1 MRRGVTPQWPRP
13 HKVFNPQW
21 PHPPLTPSPDS
32 PQWPVCPS
40 PMGLPPALLL
50 VLCLYPA
57 PQGLAPPDPGLL
69 AQGRARLREAQTLA
83 QHPQLGAC
91 WAGALGRL
99 DGGCQQLGEEQQSR
113 IALAFAHC
121 HLQRS
126 GRPFPRCEASSSVRA
141 CTQHMD
147 PVAFGVYTEFF
158 THAHSICYLLRSE
171 AWQQQAESTVHR
183 LVASSEGV
191 AERLEET
198 NQLAEQAARAQ
209 EATLRSQ
216 EEILRHGELLRQTLQ
231 DSSRG
236 VREAFRDMQEAAGRQ
251 RLAFA
256 EIVNRL
262 SFLHRFLVG
271 ESQALGS
278 FLYHLLTSSA
288 ALLLTSSQ
296 RTAGARLILLGLV
309 GGNVYLERV
318 VSGLVLENT
327 EAGSD
332 PTEALASWV
341 GLCRRLCVGAGLA
354 VLAYCVLTYRDVAQQ
369 SREVLRGLQETR
381 AQMQHI
387 LQETERLLAQRG
399 PDPSQD
405 NAEFADSGFP
415 EPLSRPER
423 GAPWAEEL
431 STSSPKSRS
440 RSPARQR
447 PRPQRRTS
455 RRDSERRNVPV
466 PVDGLGCYDLRRRPA
481 LRDPPQT
488 PATVKGPLCSA
499 RRGRTQL
506 PAAGAILLSPTW
518 DQTPTA

>member
-296 RTAGARLILLGLV
+296 RTAGARTPAGPAGPRPQPGQCRVRRLGLPGAPLPARTRSPL
-309 GGNVYLERV
+309 GG
-318 VSGLVLENT
+318 
-327 EAGSD
+327 
-332 PTEALASWV
+332 
-341 GLCRRLCVGAGLA
+341 
-354 VLAYCVLTYRDVAQQ
+354 AQHQ
-369 SREVLRGLQETR
+369 QPQE
-381 AQMQHI
+381 
-387 LQETERLLAQRG
+387 
-399 PDPSQD
+399 
-405 NAEFADSGFP
+405 P
-415 EPLSRPER
+415 EPLP
-423 GAPWAEEL
+423 GPPAPPAAETHQPTGLGETQCSCASGRAGL
-431 STSSPKSRS
+431 L
-440 RSPARQR
+440 RSPAPAGPERPPANASHSEGAPLQR
-447 PRPQRRTS
+447 PKGKNSVAGGRCHPAEPNLGSDSYCVNVAPS
-455 RRDSERRNVPV
+455 REPGLLDSLPS
-466 PVDGLGCYDLRRRPA
+466 LG
-481 LRDPPQT
+481 
-488 PATVKGPLCSA
+488 GSE
-499 RRGRTQL
+499 
-506 PAAGAILLSPTW
+506 
-518 DQTPTA
+518 

>member
-1 MRRGVTPQWPRP
+1 
-13 HKVFNPQW
+13 
-21 PHPPLTPSPDS
+21 
-32 PQWPVCPS
+32 
-40 PMGLPPALLL
+40 MGLPPALLL
-50 VLCLYPA
+50 LLCLCPA
-57 PQGLAPPDPGLL
+57 PPGLAPDPGLL

-99 DGGCQQLGEEQQSR
+99 DAGCQQLGEEQQSR

-126 GRPFPRCEASSSVRA
+126 GRPFPRCEAGSSVRA

-171 AWQQQAESTVHR
+171 AWQQRAESTVHR

-198 NQLAEQAARAQ
+198 NQLAEQAAQAQ

-236 VREAFRDMQEAAGRQ
+236 VREAFQDMQEAAGRQ

-278 FLYHLLTSSA
+278 FLYHLLTGST

-341 GLCRRLCVGAGLA
+341 GLCRRLCAGTGLA

-387 LQETERLLAQRG
+387 LQET
-399 PDPSQD
+399 
-405 NAEFADSGFP
+405 AD
-415 EPLSRPER
+415 
-423 GAPWAEEL
+423 EL
-431 STSSPKSRS
+431 STSSPRSRS
-440 RSPARQR
+440 RSPARQCA
-447 PRPQRRTS
+447 RPQRRPG
-455 RRDSERRNVPV
+455 RRDSETHTVPV
-466 PVDGLGCYDLRRRPA
+466 PLDGLCCYDLRRRPS
-481 LRDPPQT
+481 LRDPPRT
-488 PATVKGPLCSA
+488 PAAVKGPRSRA
-499 RRGRTQL
+499 RRGRAQS
-506 PAAGAILLSPTW
+506 PAAGAILPSPTW
-518 DQTPTA
+518 DRIPTA

>member
-1 MRRGVTPQWPRP
+1 
-13 HKVFNPQW
+13 
-21 PHPPLTPSPDS
+21 
-32 PQWPVCPS
+32 
-40 PMGLPPALLL
+40 MGLPPALLL
-50 VLCLYPA
+50 LLLLCLCPA
-57 PQGLAPPDPGLL
+57 PQALAPDPGLL

-99 DGGCQQLGEEQQSR
+99 DAGCRQLGEEQQSR

-126 GRPFPRCEASSSVRA
+126 GRPFPRCEAGSSVRA

-171 AWQQQAESTVHR
+171 AWQQRAESTVHR

-236 VREAFRDMQEAAGRQ
+236 VQEAFQDMQEAAGRQ

-256 EIVNRL
+256 EIMNHL

-278 FLYHLLTSSA
+278 FLYHLLTGST
-288 ALLLTSSQ
+288 ALLLTCSQ

-341 GLCRRLCVGAGLA
+341 GLCRRLCAGAGLA

-369 SREVLRGLQETR
+369 SWEVLQGLQETR

-399 PDPSQD
+399 PDPSQGS
-405 NAEFADSGFP
+405 ASCADSGFP
-415 EPLSRPER
+415 EPLSQLEQ
-423 GAPWAEEL
+423 GAPWVDEL
-431 STSSPKSRS
+431 STSSPRSWS

-447 PRPQRRTS
+447 ARPQRRPG
-455 RRDSERRNVPV
+455 RRDSETHNVPV
-466 PVDGLGCYDLRRRPA
+466 PLDGLCCYDLRRRPS
-481 LRDPPQT
+481 LRDLPQT
-488 PATVKGPLCSA
+488 PAAVKGPLS
-499 RRGRTQL
+499 RTQRGRAQSL
-506 PAAGAILLSPTW
+506 AAGAILLSPTW
-518 DQTPTA
+518 NRISTE

>member
-1 MRRGVTPQWPRP
+1 MGAASSWERSSKAASPW
-13 HKVFNPQW
+13 
-21 PHPPLTPSPDS
+21 PSPTATCRGRAGPS
-32 PQWPVCPS
+32 LAARPAAPSGPAPSTWTLWPSGSTLNSS
-40 PMGLPPALLL
+40 PMP
-50 VLCLYPA
+50 
-57 PQGLAPPDPGLL
+57 
-69 AQGRARLREAQTLA
+69 T
-83 QHPQLGAC
+83 
-91 WAGALGRL
+91 
-99 DGGCQQLGEEQQSR
+99 
-113 IALAFAHC
+113 
-121 HLQRS
+121 
-126 GRPFPRCEASSSVRA
+126 ASATS
-141 CTQHMD
+141 
-147 PVAFGVYTEFF
+147 F
-158 THAHSICYLLRSE
+158 
-171 AWQQQAESTVHR
+171 
-183 LVASSEGV
+183 
-191 AERLEET
+191 
-198 NQLAEQAARAQ
+198 AARPGSSK
-209 EATLRSQ
+209 LRAPC
-216 EEILRHGELLRQTLQ
+216 T
-231 DSSRG
+231 G

-278 FLYHLLTSSA
+278 FLYHLLTGSA

-318 VSGLVLENT
+318 VSGLILENT

-447 PRPQRRTS
+447 TRPQRRTS
-455 RRDSERRNVPV
+455 RRDSERRHVPV
-466 PVDGLGCYDLRRRPA
+466 PVDGLCCYDLRHRPA

-488 PATVKGPLCSA
+488 PATVKGPLCST
-499 RRGRTQL
+499 RRGRPQL

>member
-1 MRRGVTPQWPRP
+1 
-13 HKVFNPQW
+13 
-21 PHPPLTPSPDS
+21 
-32 PQWPVCPS
+32 
-40 PMGLPPALLL
+40 MGLPPALLL
-50 VLCLYPA
+50 MLCLYPA

-126 GRPFPRCEASSSVRA
+126 GRPFPRCEAGSSVRA

-198 NQLAEQAARAQ
+198 NQLAEQSARAQ

-236 VREAFRDMQEAAGRQ
+236 VREAFRDMQEVAGRQ

-278 FLYHLLTSSA
+278 FLYHLLTGSA

-332 PTEALASWV
+332 PT
-341 GLCRRLCVGAGLA
+341 
-354 VLAYCVLTYRDVAQQ
+354 

-423 GAPWAEEL
+423 GAPWVEEL
-431 STSSPKSRS
+431 STSSPKIRS

-447 PRPQRRTS
+447 TRPQRRTS

-466 PVDGLGCYDLRRRPA
+466 PVDGLCCYDLRHRPA

-488 PATVKGPLCSA
+488 PATVKGPLCST
-499 RRGRTQL
+499 RRGRPQL

>member
-1 MRRGVTPQWPRP
+1 
-13 HKVFNPQW
+13 
-21 PHPPLTPSPDS
+21 
-32 PQWPVCPS
+32 
-40 PMGLPPALLL
+40 MGLPPALLL
-50 VLCLYPA
+50 MLCLCPVR
-57 PQGLAPPDPGLL
+57 QGLAPPDPGLL

-83 QHPQLGAC
+83 RHPQLGAC

-183 LVASSEGV
+183 SWLQESSDCTRISDLGQK
-191 AERLEET
+191 T
-198 NQLAEQAARAQ
+198 P
-209 EATLRSQ
+209 
-216 EEILRHGELLRQTLQ
+216 
-231 DSSRG
+231 G
-236 VREAFRDMQEAAGRQ
+236 VREAFQDIQEAAGRQ

-262 SFLHRFLVG
+262 SFLHHFLVG
-271 ESQALGS
+271 ESHALGS
-278 FLYHLLTSSA
+278 FLYHLLTGSA

-318 VSGLVLENT
+318 ISGLVLENT

-332 PTEALASWV
+332 PMEALASWV

-369 SREVLRGLQETR
+369 SREVLQGLQETR

-387 LQETERLLAQRG
+387 LQETEHLLAQWG

-405 NAEFADSGFP
+405 NAEFTDSGFP
-415 EPLSRPER
+415 GPLSRPEQ
-423 GAPWAEEL
+423 GAPWAELL

-447 PRPQRRTS
+447 PRPQRHTS
-455 RRDSERRNVPV
+455 RRDSETHNVPV
-466 PVDGLGCYDLRRRPA
+466 PLDRLCCYDLRRRPA

-488 PATVKGPLCSA
+488 SATVKGPLRSA
-499 RRGRTQL
+499 RRGRPQL

>member
-1 MRRGVTPQWPRP
+1 
-13 HKVFNPQW
+13 
-21 PHPPLTPSPDS
+21 
-32 PQWPVCPS
+32 
-40 PMGLPPALLL
+40 MGLPPALLL
-50 VLCLYPA
+50 MLCLCPVR
-57 PQGLAPPDPGLL
+57 QGLAPPDPGLL

-83 QHPQLGAC
+83 RHPQLGAC

-183 LVASSEGV
+183 CPGGFSGHTGGSRTATPGLRRDREPPQLPAPLPGGGV
-191 AERLEET
+191 PRP
-198 NQLAEQAARAQ
+198 
-209 EATLRSQ
+209 
-216 EEILRHGELLRQTLQ
+216 GLLPLPPA
-231 DSSRG
+231 D
-236 VREAFRDMQEAAGRQ
+236 RQ
-251 RLAFA
+251 RRPAA
-256 EIVNRL
+256 
-262 SFLHRFLVG
+262 
-271 ESQALGS
+271 
-278 FLYHLLTSSA
+278 HLQPA
-288 ALLLTSSQ
+288 HCRGQ
-296 RTAGARLILLGLV
+296 
-309 GGNVYLERV
+309 
-318 VSGLVLENT
+318 
-327 EAGSD
+327 
-332 PTEALASWV
+332 EALASWV

-369 SREVLRGLQETR
+369 SREVLQGLQETR

-387 LQETERLLAQRG
+387 LQETEHLLAQWG

-405 NAEFADSGFP
+405 NAEFTDSGFP
-415 EPLSRPER
+415 GPLSRPEQ
-423 GAPWAEEL
+423 GAPWAELL

-447 PRPQRRTS
+447 PRPQRHTS
-455 RRDSERRNVPV
+455 RRDSETHNVPV
-466 PVDGLGCYDLRRRPA
+466 PLDRLCCYDLRRRPA

-488 PATVKGPLCSA
+488 SATVKGPLRSA
-499 RRGRTQL
+499 RRGRPQL

>member
-296 RTAGARLILLGLV
+296 RTAGARRPLPAGWGYAAGCVWVPGWPSWPIASSPTATWPSRAGRCC
-309 GGNVYLERV
+309 GG
-318 VSGLVLENT
+318 
-327 EAGSD
+327 
-332 PTEALASWV
+332 
-341 GLCRRLCVGAGLA
+341 CRRPGPRCSTSCRRQNACWPSGAQTPA
-354 VLAYCVLTYRDVAQQ
+354 RTMP
-369 SREVLRGLQETR
+369 SSPTR
-381 AQMQHI
+381 A
-387 LQETERLLAQRG
+387 
-399 PDPSQD
+399 
-405 NAEFADSGFP
+405 
-415 EPLSRPER
+415 
-423 GAPWAEEL
+423 
-431 STSSPKSRS
+431 S
-440 RSPARQR
+440 RSPSPGQNEEPPGRSSAPAAPRAGAA
-447 PRPQRRTS
+447 PRPAS
-455 RRDSERRNVPV
+455 APGRRDAPADGTRR
-466 PVDGLGCYDLRRRPA
+466 DAMFLCQWTGWAATISGAGRP
-481 LRDPPQT
+481 
-488 PATVKGPLCSA
+488 
-499 RRGRTQL
+499 
-506 PAAGAILLSPTW
+506 
-518 DQTPTA
+518 

>member
-1 MRRGVTPQWPRP
+1 
-13 HKVFNPQW
+13 
-21 PHPPLTPSPDS
+21 
-32 PQWPVCPS
+32 
-40 PMGLPPALLL
+40 MGLPPALLL
-50 VLCLYPA
+50 MLCLCPVR
-57 PQGLAPPDPGLL
+57 QGLAPPDPGLL

-83 QHPQLGAC
+83 RHPQLGAC

-216 EEILRHGELLRQTLQ
+216 EQILRHGELLRQTLQ

-236 VREAFRDMQEAAGRQ
+236 VREAFQDIQEAAGRQ

-262 SFLHRFLVG
+262 SFLHHFLVG
-271 ESQALGS
+271 ESHALGS
-278 FLYHLLTSSA
+278 FLYHLLTGSA

-318 VSGLVLENT
+318 ISGLVLENT

-332 PTEALASWV
+332 PMNTYWPS
-341 GLCRRLCVGAGLA
+341 GA
-354 VLAYCVLTYRDVAQQ
+354 
-369 SREVLRGLQETR
+369 
-381 AQMQHI
+381 
-387 LQETERLLAQRG
+387 
-399 PDPSQD
+399 
-405 NAEFADSGFP
+405 
-415 EPLSRPER
+415 
-423 GAPWAEEL
+423 
-431 STSSPKSRS
+431 
-440 RSPARQR
+440 
-447 PRPQRRTS
+447 
-455 RRDSERRNVPV
+455 
-466 PVDGLGCYDLRRRPA
+466 
-481 LRDPPQT
+481 QT
-488 PATVKGPLCSA
+488 PARTMLNSPTRASRDPSPGRNKEPPGSCSA
-499 RRGRTQL
+499 
-506 PAAGAILLSPTW
+506 PAAPRAGAGPRPASAPGRRDTPADGILRHTMFLCHWTGCAAMISGAGRP
-518 DQTPTA
+518 

>member
-332 PTEALASWV
+332 PTNACWPS
-341 GLCRRLCVGAGLA
+341 GAQTPA
-354 VLAYCVLTYRDVAQQ
+354 RTMP
-369 SREVLRGLQETR
+369 SSPTR
-381 AQMQHI
+381 A
-387 LQETERLLAQRG
+387 
-399 PDPSQD
+399 
-405 NAEFADSGFP
+405 
-415 EPLSRPER
+415 
-423 GAPWAEEL
+423 
-431 STSSPKSRS
+431 S
-440 RSPARQR
+440 RSPSPGQNEEPPGRRSSAPAAPRAGAA
-447 PRPQRRTS
+447 PRPAS
-455 RRDSERRNVPV
+455 APGRRDAPADGTRR
-466 PVDGLGCYDLRRRPA
+466 DAMFLCQWTGWAATISGAGRP
-481 LRDPPQT
+481 
-488 PATVKGPLCSA
+488 
-499 RRGRTQL
+499 
-506 PAAGAILLSPTW
+506 
-518 DQTPTA
+518 